1 MVSDRM
7 LSDYFLQLFELK
19 CILSQEN
26 KEKGKNMKR
35 VGLLLPAGALT
46 ALLLSSCTPDLAE
59 TSYGEKEN
67 DWQNYLQKSYPAW
80 RAPKT
85 LPPIKK
91 EKITGP
97 FDEFSEKENAAS
109 AEESVSVTEPVVEN
123 GPVKE
128 SITTVISGKG
138 GHELIVSDDI
148 TIEGVGIPAT
158 PATVEAAA
166 KPVPPAAPKT
176 YKVQKND
183 TLSGIAKKVYGD
195 GRKYGIILKANK
207 DVLPNPNKLK
217 TGMELRI
224 PQLP

>member
-1 MVSDRM
+1 
-7 LSDYFLQLFELK
+7 
-19 CILSQEN
+19 
-26 KEKGKNMKR
+26 MKR

-67 DWQNYLQKSYPAW
+67 EWQNYIQKSYPAW

-97 FDEFSEKENAAS
+97 FDEFSQKEDAVTV
-109 AEESVSVTEPVVEN
+109 EENVTVTEPVVEN

-128 SITTVISGKG
+128 SITTVIPEKG
-138 GHELIVSDDI
+138 GKEIILTDDI
-148 TIEGVGIPAT
+148 TVEGVGPAV
-158 PATVEAAA
+158 PPKVEAAA
-166 KPVPPAAPKT
+166 KTVVPPAAPKT

-207 DVLPNPNKLK
+207 DILPKPNKLK
-217 TGMELRI
+217 PGMELRI

>member
-1 MVSDRM
+1 
-7 LSDYFLQLFELK
+7 
-19 CILSQEN
+19 
-26 KEKGKNMKR
+26 MKR

-67 DWQNYLQKSYPAW
+67 EWENYIKKSYPAW
-80 RAPKT
+80 RAPQT

-97 FDEFSEKENAAS
+97 FDEFSEKEGAAS
-109 AEESVSVTEPVVEN
+109 VEENITVTEPVVEN

-128 SITTVISGKG
+128 SVTTVIPEKG
-138 GHELIVSDDI
+138 GKAIILTDDI
-148 TIEGVGIPAT
+148 TVEGVGPA
-158 PATVEAAA
+158 
-166 KPVPPAAPKT
+166 VPPKVESTAKTVVPPVAPKT

-207 DVLPNPNKLK
+207 DILPKPNKLK
-217 TGMELRI
+217 PGMELRI